1 MKVFYSYFKYYI
13 YFLLENMGYLEALEH
28 ENSRRQQRRSRRKSS
43 TRSMADQTADG
54 NIFDDSADDETDS
67 EDYQDFQ
74 VI

>member
-1 MKVFYSYFKYYI
+1 M
-13 YFLLENMGYLEALEH
+13 EYLEALEQ
-28 ENSRRQQRRSRRKSS
+28 ENNRRQQRCSRRKSS
-43 TRSMADQTADG
+43 TRSMADQTAEG